1 MDKDLFDL
9 EKDSNSDSDLIPEHD
24 PQNSSDQ
31 QIVLF
36 YVENALL
43 GFFLTLSELQKRFNK
58 TEQEISQIFNS
69 KIELL
74 KDFNLNPPS
83 KPQENTL
90 TELQLKVLHKITNP
104 YDQRSLNTL
113 LKEINVTSEQHR
125 AWMTYKPYLQL
136 YNRLIKTNSVYA
148 QGEVVRK
155 VTAKATQGDS
165 RSIDTFF
172 KLHGLQQEQ
181 TNPTDL
187 ILEALQKRLT
197 PQELLEVATEL
208 KQLEP

>member
-1 MDKDLFDL
+1 MNIFNL
-9 EKDSNSDSDLIPEHD
+9 EQDENELIPK
-24 PQNSSDQ
+24 QNPKTSTSD

-36 YVENALL
+36 YIENALL
-43 GFFLTLSELQKRFNK
+43 GFFLTLTELSNRFQK
-58 TEQEISQIFNS
+58 TEDEINSIFNS
-69 KIELL
+69 KLNLL
-74 KDFNLNPPS
+74 KDFNLATPS
-83 KPQENTL
+83 RPQENTL
-90 TELQLKVLHKITNP
+90 TEHQLKVLHKITNP
-104 YDQRSLNTL
+104 YDSRSINTL
-113 LKEINVTSEQHR
+113 LKELNISIDQHR

-155 VTAKATQGDS
+155 VTAKAAQGDS
-165 RSIDTFF
+165 KSTDTFF
-172 KLHGLQQEQ
+172 KLHGLQPQE

-187 ILEALQKRLT
+187 ILEALQKRLS